1 MELSGSR
8 ATTRY
13 VYSDH
18 LGSVD
23 VITNAAGFIEQKL
36 SFDAFGKR
44 RAVFNLNNQPVALTL
59 ATILNLAH
67 RGFTGHLQVDHAN
80 VIHMGGR
87 IYDAHI
93 GRFLQADPFVQAP
106 SNSQSHNRYSY
117 VLNNPLSYT
126 DPSGYFFK
134 KLKQFAA
141 VIVGAALVYFTGG
154 MASPFVATWYG
165 AAAAGAIAGAVGAAV
180 NGGSI
185 LKGAVWGAFSAAAF
199 YGVGSAFGEVAFGS
213 GAHMLKTAAHGLVGG
228 AMNTLQGGKFGHGFA
243 AAGVAQF
250 AAPGIDG
257 IDAGNDFSTG
267 RIALSAIA
275 GGTASKLSGGKFAN
289 GAVTGA
295 FSRMFNDEL
304 EKNKRK
310 IAEQSVKDNQNTIDR
325 VLAARMRAATVDEMQ
340 HLAKMSIEELRT
352 LFMGQGFEGIT
363 NSNLRISQMEGVK
376 QLETLAH
383 QLNSNDFLNSG
394 TPMVLNSSPLGSAG
408 QAFNVLGATISAAF
422 NPIGISVWWQC
433 SSSCTIQSVYYAD
446 KHINRTMKP

>member
-1 MELSGSR
+1 
-8 ATTRY
+8 
-13 VYSDH
+13 
-18 LGSVD
+18 
-23 VITNAAGFIEQKL
+23 
-36 SFDAFGKR
+36 
-44 RAVFNLNNQPVALTL
+44 
-59 ATILNLAH
+59 
-67 RGFTGHLQVDHAN
+67 
-80 VIHMGGR
+80 MGGR

-141 VIVGAALVYFTGG
+141 VIVGAALIYFTGG
-154 MASPFVATWYG
+154 AGSWFVASWYG
-165 AAAAGAIAGAVGAAV
+165 AATAGAIAGAVGAAV

-185 LKGAVWGAFSAAAF
+185 LKGAAWGAFSAAAF
-199 YGVGSAFGEVAFGS
+199 YGVGSAFVGDVAFGS

-228 AMNTLQGGKFGHGFA
+228 VMNTLQGGKFGHGFA

-257 IDAGNDFSTG
+257 IDSGNDFSTG

-295 FSRMFNDEL
+295 FSRMFNDEMHRQKRELAQRSL
-304 EKNKRK
+304 E
-310 IAEQSVKDNQNTIDR
+310 DNQNAINR
-325 VLAARMRAATVDEMQ
+325 VLAARMRAATVDEM
-340 HLAKMSIEELRT
+340 HRLAKMSIEELRNE
-352 LFMGQGFEGIT
+352 LMFQGFEGIT
-363 NSNLRISQMEGVK
+363 NRDLRMSQMVGVK

-383 QLNSNDFLNSG
+383 QLNAGDFTNADTAMILSS
-394 TPMVLNSSPLGSAG
+394 TPLEALKQTVGVLAPTA
-408 QAFNVLGATISAAF
+408 VAAF
-422 NPIGISVWWQC
+422 NPIGVSLWWQC
-433 SSSCTIQSVYYAD
+433 SSACNIQSVYYAD
-446 KHINRTMKP
+446 KYINRTIQP